1 MHHVYDYL
9 VNCLFV
15 YRVIHSV
22 DDIGTVTTHNTFGRI
37 IVILTDLVVVSFIW
51 IKTTENTV
59 KPLSVLKNDLAQI
72 LSRLFIAT
80 TIYAHP

>member
-22 DDIGTVTTHNTFGRI
+22 DDIGTVTTYNTFGRI

-59 KPLSVLKNDLAQI
+59 KPSSVLKNDLAQI

-80 TIYAHP
+80 TIYAYP